1 MGYTTMHRRTEPD
14 TMADTQKSPAK
25 IIIATVIILATVAY
39 LAFSGARDNK
49 SYYVTIRELQ
59 GMGDK
64 AYVRHLR
71 VAGNVAPG
79 SIHRVG
85 TNATF
90 DLLEQGRKLSV
101 VYQGSEPPPDTFKDD
116 AQALAVGTYS
126 HDGVFHATEL
136 QAKCA
141 SKYAPAASH
150 PHHNRHRNP
159 RRPLD
164 LFAGQRLQIKI
175 IKLNPCIE
183 RLHSNPLIPAMGANI
198 IPINPHS

>member
-1 MGYTTMHRRTEPD
+1 M
-14 TMADTQKSPAK
+14 K
-25 IIIATVIILATVAY
+25 IIAAVVIVLGTVAY
-39 LAFSGARDNK
+39 LAFTGGRDNK
-49 SYYVTIRELQ
+49 SYYVTISELQ

-79 SIHRVG
+79 SIHRSG

-141 SKYAPAASH
+141 SKYAPA
-150 PHHNRHRNP
+150 
-159 RRPLD
+159 
-164 LFAGQRLQIKI
+164 
-175 IKLNPCIE
+175 
-183 RLHSNPLIPAMGANI
+183 PAATPTATTAAAMPAA
-198 IPINPHS
+198 H

>member
-1 MGYTTMHRRTEPD
+1 
-14 TMADTQKSPAK
+14 MANEARKSPIK
-25 IIIATVIILATVAY
+25 IIIATVVILGTVAY
-39 LAFSGARDNK
+39 LAFTGGRDNK
-49 SYYVTIRELQ
+49 SYYVTIGELQ

-79 SIHRVG
+79 TIHRVG

-126 HDGVFHATEL
+126 RDGVFHATEL

-141 SKYAPAASH
+141 SKYAPAAPKAATPSTTATAL
-150 PHHNRHRNP
+150 PPSTPQSR
-159 RRPLD
+159 
-164 LFAGQRLQIKI
+164 
-175 IKLNPCIE
+175 
-183 RLHSNPLIPAMGANI
+183 
-198 IPINPHS
+198 